1 MFMSHDAMHM
11 QSAGRY
17 LARASR
23 YAGLLPAMLVAAP
36 LAAQQPR
43 DSVAPRFTT
52 VSTWQKDVDRLR
64 DELMAKRRMELEF
77 QRTLATLQLQMRRA
91 DADSQRAELQA
102 QSQLVFV
109 QLRNANQEQLRL
121 RSRLESL
128 CAAVKKP
135 KGWLG
140 VVTSG
145 YQIVENRDDGTSFVR
160 FLEPPVVA
168 SVDPGSPAERVGV
181 RAGDVLVELAGRR
194 LLQANISFA
203 ELLQPG
209 ERIVVK
215 LQRGGEVL
223 TLTPVVEASSEV
235 TMTPCSFDI
244 ATQYAIAPTPSQA
257 MVVRVDTSGGTR
269 KYSYAYPARARR
281 DTVSEVATTVAQPV
295 GQAGALYASPM
306 TGFFSGGG
314 SPMAGL
320 QLMALGQETS
330 RAFGISHGI
339 LVNQVMPGTPG
350 RDAGLMGGDILLSAD
365 SVDLRSVLTLQ
376 RVINRAADR
385 RVTLVILRDKKRETV
400 VYKW

>member
-1 MFMSHDAMHM
+1 MSMSHEAMHT
-11 QSAGRY
+11 QSAGRHR
-17 LARASR
+17 ARASR
-23 YAGLLPAMLVAAP
+23 YAGLLPAMLVAVP

-43 DSVAPRFTT
+43 DSVAPRITT

-64 DELMAKRRMELEF
+64 QELIAKRRMELEF
-77 QRTLATLQLQMRRA
+77 QRTLATLQSQMRMA
-91 DADSQRAELQA
+91 EADSQRAGLQA

-109 QLRNANQEQLRL
+109 QLRNANQEQLKL
-121 RSRLESL
+121 RNRLETL
-128 CAAVKKP
+128 CAAVKRP

-181 RAGDVLVELAGRR
+181 RAGDVLVELAGQR
-194 LLQANISFA
+194 LLHANISFA

-215 LQRGGEVL
+215 LQRGSEIL

-235 TMTPCSFDI
+235 TMTPCAFDI
-244 ATQYAIAPTPSQA
+244 ATQYAIAPTPSPA
-257 MVVRVDTSGGTR
+257 MVIRVDSSGGTR

-281 DTVSEVATTVAQPV
+281 DTGSEAATALAQPV
-295 GQAGALYASPM
+295 GQAGAVYAGPM
-306 TGFFSGGG
+306 TGFFSAGG

-330 RAFGISHGI
+330 KAFGVTHGI

-376 RVINRAADR
+376 RVMNRAADR
-385 RVTLVILRDKKRETV
+385 RVTLVILRDRKRETV